1 VTFFLTLLF
10 MFLVFWRPQEWLVPW
25 MYGWPV
31 LDVVVCGSLLAF
43 VLEADLGR
51 VRSPLKIPQV
61 HLLVWLWIA
70 TMMSQ
75 VANTYFA
82 GLMTTWFETFKFC
95 LFSVLL
101 VSILDRSARLRAVAA
116 LFVGMAIFMSIHA
129 LMQERT
135 GLGFA
140 GQQPVL
146 SFRPGQDEPVWRS
159 QFFGIFEDPNDMAQI
174 LGVTIPFIFALPKR
188 LRWYNLLPCL
198 AISWLLIQA
207 ILSTWSRGG
216 QIALCAALGVMVLL
230 VVTPARWLPRAVSWV
245 APTSLLVFP
254 LGAGMLEQSAR
265 DRVVFWG
272 EANWAF
278 KTKPVFGVGYGM
290 LGEYIGGGRAAH
302 NAFVMCYAELGAFG
316 YVFWFLLAFF
326 ALAGAWRTQMRL
338 AGRTDVDSTWL
349 RRFAGLSMAA
359 LASYFASSYFLSRAY
374 VYPYF
379 FLVAIGGC
387 LPAIADKV
395 AADDGQ
401 PPIWTRETIRKW
413 LIWGTLGALGSIVY
427 IYFSILLLN
436 KAYGG

>member
-10 MFLVFWRPQEWLVPW
+10 VLLVFWRPQEWLVPW

-31 LDVVVCGSLLAF
+31 LDVVVCVSLLTF

-70 TMMSQ
+70 TMMSHI
-75 VANTYFA
+75 ANTYFV
-82 GLMTTWFETFKFC
+82 GLAETWFETFKFC

-101 VSILDRSARLRAVAA
+101 VSVLDRIGRLRALAA
-116 LFVGMAIFMSIHA
+116 LFVGMAIVMSIHA

-140 GQQPVL
+140 GQPPVWGN
-146 SFRPGQDEPVWRS
+146 RPGQEDPVSRS
-159 QFFGIFEDPNDMAQI
+159 QFFGIFGDPNDLAQM
-174 LGVTIPFIFALPKR
+174 LAVTIPLIFALPRR
-188 LRWYNLLPCL
+188 LRWFHLPVAVGIAWYLML
-198 AISWLLIQA
+198 AIF
-207 ILSTWSRGG
+207 STWSRGG
-216 QIALCAALGVMVLL
+216 QIALCAALAFLAMMLL
-230 VVTPARWLPRAVSWV
+230 PARWLPRIGALVV
-245 APTSLLVFP
+245 APSLLVFP
-254 LGAGMLEQSAR
+254 LGAGMLEESAR
-265 DRVVFWG
+265 DRVMFWG

-278 KTKPVFGVGYGM
+278 KAKPLFGVGYGM
-290 LGEYIGGGRAAH
+290 LGEYISGGRAAH

-326 ALAGAWRTQMRL
+326 AFAGAWLTQLRL
-338 AGRTDVDSTWL
+338 AGRTDVDSIWL
-349 RRFAGLSMAA
+349 RRFSGLSMAS
-359 LASYFASSYFLSRAY
+359 LVSYFASSYFLSRAY
-374 VYPYF
+374 AYPYF

-387 LPAIADKV
+387 LPVLADRLTV
-395 AADDGQ
+395 ADGR
-401 PPIWTRETIRKW
+401 PPILTRETIQKW
-413 LIWGTLGALGSIVY
+413 CILGSLGALGSIVY